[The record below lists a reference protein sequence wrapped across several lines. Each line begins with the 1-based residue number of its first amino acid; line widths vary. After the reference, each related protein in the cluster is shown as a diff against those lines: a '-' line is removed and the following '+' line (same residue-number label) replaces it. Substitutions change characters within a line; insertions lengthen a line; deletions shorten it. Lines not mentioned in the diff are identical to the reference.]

1 MAPYLGKSDGADADH
16 VDVAVCLEDGRD
28 EPTSTEITEE
38 VVRSSHGHKALVNL
52 QEPAAA
58 RTFLDTI
65 ESSLGVGECDFTWVP
80 ASSIPGPFQALLVHE
95 EHLTKVL
102 LDMHGGLDVR
112 VVERKYLENDI
123 YCRRIFLVSPSGAL
137 VANAVIRVDL
147 LKLPEAVRE
156 GVRAERV
163 PFGKLL
169 MDHVAERCVVL
180 KSLWRARLA
189 PGLLAA
195 YAPAPGTS
203 LPSGAE
209 AWGLGEGESYG
220 RTISIKCDG
229 HEAAQ
234 VLEVMNP
241 YAASLPGLP

>member
-1 MAPYLGKSDGADADH
+1 MPPCIVQSEGADAGH

-28 EPTSTEITEE
+28 GPANTEITEE
-38 VVRSSHGHKALVNL
+38 VVRSSHGHKTLVNL

-58 RTFLDTI
+58 RAYLDTI
-65 ESSLGVGECDFTWVP
+65 ESSLGAGDCEFTWVP
-80 ASSIPGPFQALLVHE
+80 ASSIPGSFRALLVHE

-102 LDMHGGLDVR
+102 LDKHGGLDVR
-112 VVERKYLENDI
+112 VVESKYLENDV
-123 YCRRIFLVSPSGAL
+123 YCRQIFLVTPSGAL
-137 VANAVIRVDL
+137 VANAVLRVDL

-156 GVRAERV
+156 GVRAERL

-189 PGLLAA
+189 PDLLAA
-195 YAPAPGTS
+195 YAPPPGAA
-203 LPSGAE
+203 LPPGAE

-229 HEAAQ
+229 QEAAQ
-234 VLEVMNP
+234 VLEVINP
-241 YAASLPGLP
+241 YAGC